1 MNKIKALFSFLV
13 KLGLIGV
20 LLAALGATGIYYYL
34 KPDLPNVQQLREI
47 RLQTPLRLYSEDGK
61 LISEFGE
68 KRRSPIQFDAIPAT
82 FVNALLAAEDN
93 RFYQHIGVD
102 FKGLARAAFQLI
114 STGRIQTGGST
125 ITMQVAKNYFLTR
138 ARTFTRKFSEILL
151 ALQIEQEMSKN
162 EIFELYVNK
171 IYLGHRA
178 YGIQAAANV
187 YYGRDINQLTTAE
200 LAMIAGLP
208 KAPSANNP
216 LSNPSRA
223 KTRRDWILSRMLEL
237 GYIDQPHYDEQVASP
252 LTATFHGTDIE
263 LTAPYVA
270 EIARAELLERF
281 GERIYTDGFT
291 ATVTINSAAQ
301 EAANLAVT
309 EGLLAYDRRHG
320 YRGPY
325 GTLPLESDLEL
336 LRAKIAD
343 QPAVGVLQPALV
355 LSLEEQSAM
364 LLTREGEELTL
375 PWTGLSW
382 ASTYI
387 DENTKGP
394 KPERADQILKPGD
407 LIYLYTA
414 TEGPLLAQIPEA
426 QAALTALSPRDG
438 AIKAMV
444 GGFNFNQSKYNR
456 ATQATR
462 QPGSNFKPFIYSAAL
477 ANGFTTATLINDA
490 PVVFEDSN
498 LESSWRPENY
508 SRKFYGPTRFR
519 EALYKSRNLVSIR
532 ILRSIGIKTGREYAH
547 QFGFPLER
555 LPDNLSLSLGTA
567 AVTPLELVTGYA
579 TFANEGYKI
588 TPYLLRQVESIEEGV
603 LFEATPHTICE
614 DCLYVAAPAEVPAD
628 NTLTV
633 TRNPI
638 APRIMDSQTAYLIHN
653 VMQDVIQRGTG
664 RKAKALGR
672 NDLAG
677 KTGTTNEQKD
687 AWFSGYNADVVAS
700 VWVGFDQPK
709 SLGRREFG
717 STAALPIWIDFMR
730 TALADLP
737 ERPRIPP
744 QGIVSVKIDPES
756 GRLAYPGQKE
766 AIFELFRR
774 SDVPKEQ
781 AESPLRTTT
790 TKASTEDLF

>member
-13 KLGLIGV
+13 KLGLIGAV
-20 LLAALGATGIYYYL
+20 LAALGATGIYYYL

-68 KRRSPIQFDAIPAT
+68 KKRAPIQFDAIPTT
-82 FVNALLAAEDN
+82 FVNAIIAAEDN

-102 FKGLARAAFQLI
+102 FKGLARAVFQLV
-114 STGRIQTGGST
+114 SSGRIQTGGST

-187 YYGRDINQLTTAE
+187 YYGRDIGQLTTAE

-208 KAPSANNP
+208 KAPSSNNP
-216 LSNPSRA
+216 LSNPNRA
-223 KTRRDWILSRMLEL
+223 KERRDWILSRMLEL
-237 GYIDQPHYDEQVASP
+237 GYIDQRHYDEQIASP
-252 LTATFHGTDIE
+252 LTARFHGTDIE
-263 LTAPYVA
+263 LSAPYVA

-301 EAANLAVT
+301 EAANRAVT

-320 YRGPY
+320 YRGPF
-325 GTLPLESDLEL
+325 GTLALDSDRET
-336 LRAKIAD
+336 LRKQLAD
-343 QPAVGVLQPALV
+343 QSAIGNLQPALV
-355 LSLEEQSAM
+355 LSLEEQRAL
-364 LLTREGEELTL
+364 LLTQDGEEQIL
-375 PWTGLSW
+375 PWSGLAW
-382 ASTYI
+382 ARTYI
-387 DENTKGP
+387 DENTRGP
-394 KPERADQILKPGD
+394 APKRADQILKPGD
-407 LIYLYTA
+407 LIYLSKND
-414 TEGPLLAQIPEA
+414 EGPLLAQVPEV
-426 QAALTALSPRDG
+426 QGALTALSPRDG

-444 GGFNFNQSKYNR
+444 GGFNFNRSKYNR

-477 ANGFTTATLINDA
+477 ANGFTPATLINDA

-508 SRKFYGPTRFR
+508 SRKFYGPTRLR

-555 LPDNLSLSLGTA
+555 LPNNLSLSLGTA
-567 AVTPLELVTGYA
+567 AITPLELVTGYA
-579 TFANEGYKI
+579 AFANGGYKV
-588 TPYLLRQVESIEEGV
+588 TPYVLRRVESINEGV
-603 LFEATPHTICE
+603 LFEASPHTLCD
-614 DCLYVAAPAEVPAD
+614 DCLYIAPTEDVPVD

-633 TRNPI
+633 TRNPV
-638 APRIMDSQTAYLIHN
+638 APRIMDPQTAYLIHN

-664 RKAKALGR
+664 RRAKALGR

-677 KTGTTNEQKD
+677 KTGTTNDQKD
-687 AWFSGYNADVVAS
+687 AWFSGYNADIATS

-717 STAALPIWIDFMR
+717 STAALPIWIDFMH
-730 TALADLP
+730 TALAALP

-744 QGIVSVKIDPES
+744 QGIVSVKIDPVS
-756 GRLAYPGQKE
+756 GRQAYPGQKD

-774 SDVPKEQ
+774 SDIPTEQ
-781 AESPLRTTT
+781 ADSPVRTTA